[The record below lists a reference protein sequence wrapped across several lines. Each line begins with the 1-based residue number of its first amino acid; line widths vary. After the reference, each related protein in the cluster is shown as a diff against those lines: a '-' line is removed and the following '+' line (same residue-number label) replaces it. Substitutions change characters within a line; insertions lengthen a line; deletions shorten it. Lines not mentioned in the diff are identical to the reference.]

1 MKAIDFAKILKEVIK
16 REVRTV
22 IREELK
28 EALKPSKQPLRNT
41 VHKAIPKKTPVMQKM
56 TVDPSIPKTGNPG
69 LDAILNETAVSMRNG
84 QSAPIAD
91 SEDYPDMGSQF
102 TADQAQGFGYMA
114 QQQDSDDTQTIHVN
128 PADPT
133 SQFVKDYSSTL
144 KAAEAINNGKHG

>member
-1 MKAIDFAKILKEVIK
+1 MNMKAIDFAKILKEVIK

-69 LDAILNETAVSMRNG
+69 LDAILNETAVSMRFNEPRRLLR
-84 QSAPIAD
+84 QYFS
-91 SEDYPDMGSQF
+91 GSL
-102 TADQAQGFGYMA
+102 TL
-114 QQQDSDDTQTIHVN
+114 
-128 PADPT
+128 
-133 SQFVKDYSSTL
+133 SST
-144 KAAEAINNGKHG
+144 